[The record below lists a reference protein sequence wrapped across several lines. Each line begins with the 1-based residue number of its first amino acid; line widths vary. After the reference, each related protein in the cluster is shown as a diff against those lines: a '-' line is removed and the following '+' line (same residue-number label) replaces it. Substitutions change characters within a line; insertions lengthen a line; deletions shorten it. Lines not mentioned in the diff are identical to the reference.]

1 MTIEEENRIRVIRS
15 FIRSERL
22 RRNITQE
29 EIGQGLAISQNT
41 YNQIEIGYT
50 ELTLDVLI
58 YLAEL
63 FNMRLVDLLNIQ
75 RLSFVLKNREIEV
88 KIKN

>member
-1 MTIEEENRIRVIRS
+1 MTVEEDNRLRVIRS

-29 EIGQGLAISQNT
+29 EIGQQLDISQST
-41 YNQIEIGYT
+41 YNQIEIGCA
-50 ELTLDVLI
+50 ELTLDVVI

-63 FNMRLVDLLNIQ
+63 FNMRLIDLLNIK

>member
-1 MTIEEENRIRVIRS
+1 MTVEEDNRLRVIRS